1 MLNWIGKQFHG
12 KGGGTFTVLHEIGR
26 GGLGVVYLVQD
37 DAGTQYA
44 LKLLG
49 PAEEQEVRVSFEQE
63 IKSTF
68 GLDHPNLL
76 NIHDYGEVESDGQI
90 WLFTVAEYCSDGDY
104 SRTLRA
110 YRQNPP
116 PIQTVIRDIIQ
127 ILQGLAALH
136 SKIIHRDLKPANVLR
151 VGETLKIT
159 DCGLAKFV
167 DAATRTFTFKGGG
180 TPLYTAPETWLM
192 KRATPATDLYALGV
206 MFFEALTGQPPF
218 LLADVYALRDAHL
231 FTPSPSDQK

>member
-110 YRQNPP
+110 YRQSHRRSKPSF
-116 PIQTVIRDIIQ
+116 VI
-127 ILQGLAALH
+127 
-136 SKIIHRDLKPANVLR
+136 SY
-151 VGETLKIT
+151 
-159 DCGLAKFV
+159 KFFK
-167 DAATRTFTFKGGG
+167 DWRRFTQ
-180 TPLYTAPETWLM
+180 
-192 KRATPATDLYALGV
+192 R
-206 MFFEALTGQPPF
+206 
-218 LLADVYALRDAHL
+218 L
-231 FTPSPSDQK
+231 FTETSSQRMFCV